1 MHGHRSDPW
10 PTAVARPGTAA
21 HEHQR
26 RLILEL
32 AIEPPA
38 AGERPEDLARVLELS
53 PAALEAAADALV
65 AAGLVERRD
74 GRLFPS
80 AATRAMD
87 ALWPLAL

>member
-1 MHGHRSDPW
+1 MQGHRTEPW
-10 PTAVARPGTAA
+10 PAAVARPGTPA

-38 AGERPEDLARVLELS
+38 GGERPEDLARALGLS
-53 PAALEAAADALV
+53 PTALEAAADALV

-74 GRLFPS
+74 GRLSPS
-80 AATRAMD
+80 AATRALE

>member
-1 MHGHRSDPW
+1 MHGHRTDSLP
-10 PTAVARPGTAA
+10 AGVAPPGTPA

-32 AIEPPA
+32 AVEPPA
-38 AGERPEDLARVLELS
+38 GGERPEDLARVLDLS
-53 PAALEAAADALV
+53 PAALDAAADALV

-80 AATRAMD
+80 AATRAVE
-87 ALWPLAL
+87 ALWPFAL

>member
-1 MHGHRSDPW
+1 MHGHRSDLW
-10 PTAVARPGTAA
+10 PAGVAAPGTPA

-32 AIEPPA
+32 AVEPPE
-38 AGERPEDLARVLELS
+38 GGDRVEDLARTLELA
-53 PAALEAAADALV
+53 PVALKAAADALIAV
-65 AAGLVERRD
+65 GLAERRD

>member
-1 MHGHRSDPW
+1 MHGHRSDLW
-10 PTAVARPGTAA
+10 PAGVAPPGTPA

-32 AIEPPA
+32 AVEPPA
-38 AGERPEDLARVLELS
+38 GGDRVEDLARTLELS
-53 PAALEAAADALV
+53 PVALKAAADALI
-65 AAGLVERRD
+65 AIGLVERRD

-80 AATRAMD
+80 AATRALD

>member
-1 MHGHRSDPW
+1 MHGHRSDLW
-10 PTAVARPGTAA
+10 PAGVAPAGTPA

-32 AIEPPA
+32 AVEPPA
-38 AGERPEDLARVLELS
+38 IGDRVEDLARTLELS
-53 PAALEAAADALV
+53 PVALKAAADALIAV
-65 AAGLVERRD
+65 GLAERRD

-80 AATRAMD
+80 AATRAID

>member
-1 MHGHRSDPW
+1 MHGHRSDLW
-10 PTAVARPGTAA
+10 SAGVAPPGHPA

-32 AIEPPA
+32 AVEPPPD
-38 AGERPEDLARVLELS
+38 GDRVEDLAQTLDLTPV
-53 PAALEAAADALV
+53 ALKAAADALIAV
-65 AAGLVERRD
+65 GLCERRD